1 MPRRLMFALACLLS
15 LPSYADEFPAPYN
28 SEPDSGPGPLKPET
42 VAAEMQLPPGFR
54 ANVFAAEPEVQNPI
68 GIDWDGRGRLWVA
81 ENYTYA
87 EAPLRFELKLRD
99 RLVIL
104 ADTDGDG
111 RADERKVFTD
121 DLQMLTSVAVGLG
134 GVWVMCPPQLLFI
147 PDLDRDDRPD
157 GPAQVILD
165 GFRVPPENYHN
176 FANGLRFGPDGW
188 LYGRCGASSPG
199 EVGRPGVPEEERIP
213 LRGTMWR
220 YSPHTKVF
228 EALSSGTTNPWG
240 HDWDENGE
248 LFFINT
254 VNGHLWHGITGAHFT
269 RPHTVDPNPRVY
281 ELIDTHADHWHFDVE
296 GGWQKSRDGAA
307 NSLGGG
313 HAHIGCCILQGRRW
327 PAEYRG
333 RLLTLNMHGLRA
345 NTERLEREGSG
356 YVGRHEPD
364 LFIVK
369 DPWFRGM
376 ELSEGPDGA
385 LYVADW
391 SDTGECHE
399 RNGVHRTS
407 GRIYRISYDDEPAK
421 PVRFEA
427 GSLTLPQLVEL
438 QLRGE
443 EWFVRQARLE
453 LESRML
459 QRRDMSAV
467 VRELQHVCNPGGKA
481 SDVLKAL
488 WTLQALH
495 QNSPRALETLLSHRD
510 EHVRAWAV
518 RLLVD
523 DSPLDTTLSERPA
536 GAAPGQVSD
545 QQLAVLVDL
554 AQNDPSALVRLTLAS
569 ALQRLTVVQ
578 RLRLAVPLMAH
589 AEDAGDHNL
598 PLMIWYGL
606 IPVADHDPLGL
617 ARAAADC
624 KLPTTRRLIAR
635 RLAEDVEDRPAALEL
650 LLRETVNRQDG
661 DLARDVVQGV
671 AAALIARRKAPQPAG
686 WDAFVALASQ
696 SGDEGV
702 RNSVRDLS
710 VLFGDGRA
718 LSVVKEIAL
727 DSKASLPDRQ
737 AALATLIDARPAEL
751 REICEKLLGVRFLN
765 PVAARGLSLFDDDKA
780 AAKLVASYKSFH
792 HSQRAELIAVLAG
805 RPRFASA
812 LLVAVA
818 EDKIPRSD
826 LTAFVARQIHDFADP
841 RLDQLLTQT
850 WGEFRDSPAEKK
862 ELIAKLKAQLT
873 PDVLAQGDRSAG
885 RALFAKTCTACHKF
899 FGEGKTAGPDL
910 TGANRSNLDYLLEN
924 IVDPS
929 AVVSADFRMTV
940 LALEDGRVLNGLVL
954 SETGNALTLRTATDT
969 VAVDLGDVEERK
981 TVPLSLMPENLLQP
995 YSLEQIRDL
1004 FAYLMTREQVPLPQ
1018 SE

>member
-1 MPRRLMFALACLLS
+1 MPRCLTFALACLLC
-15 LPSYADEFPAPYN
+15 LPSYADEFSAPYN
-28 SEPDSGPGPLKPET
+28 SEPDVGAGPLKAEQ

-54 ANVFAAEPEVQNPI
+54 ATVFAAEPEVQNPI
-68 GIDWDGRGRLWVA
+68 GINWDGQGRLWVA

-104 ADTDGDG
+104 VDTDGDG
-111 RADERKVFTD
+111 RADERKVFAD

-147 PDLDRDDRPD
+147 PDADRDDRPD

-199 EVGRPGVPEEERIP
+199 EVGRPGVPEAERIP

-240 HDWDENGE
+240 HDWDRNGE

-313 HAHIGCCILQGRRW
+313 HAHIGCCILQGSRW
-327 PAEYRG
+327 PEEYRG

-385 LYVADW
+385 LYIADW

-407 GRIYRISYDDEPAK
+407 GRIYRVTYGDEPTK
-421 PVRFEA
+421 PVRFDA
-427 GSLTLPQLVEL
+427 SSLTLGQLVDL
-438 QLRGE
+438 QGDGD
-443 EWFVRQARLE
+443 EWFVRQTRLE
-453 LESRML
+453 LAGRAMAGMNVVAAVQDL
-459 QRRDMSAV
+459 QNRVDSSA
-467 VRELQHVCNPGGKA
+467 RP
-481 SDVLKAL
+481 SDVLNSL
-488 WTLQALH
+488 WTLQALQ
-495 QNSPRALETLLSHRD
+495 QNVPVFLDSVLSHRD
-510 EHVRAWAV
+510 EHVRSWAV
-518 RLLVD
+518 RLMVD
-523 DSPLDTTLSERPA
+523 NLPLDTTMSVRPA
-536 GAAPGQVSD
+536 IPAQGHMSD
-545 QQLAVLVDL
+545 QKLAALVQL
-554 AQNDPSALVRLTLAS
+554 AQNDPSPLVRLTLAS
-569 ALQRLTVVQ
+569 ALQRLSVEQ

-598 PLMIWYGL
+598 PLMVWYGL
-606 IPVADHDPLGL
+606 IPVADHDPHGL

-624 KLPTTRRLIAR
+624 RLPTTRRLIAR
-635 RLAEDVEDRPAALEL
+635 RLAEDVEQHPAGFNALL
-650 LLRETVNRQDG
+650 AQAVKRQEG
-661 DLARDVVQGV
+661 DLARDVVQGA

-686 WDAFVALASQ
+686 WEDFVAMASQ
-696 SGDEGV
+696 SADEGV

-727 DSKASLPDRQ
+727 DNKASLPDRQ

-780 AAKLVASYKSFH
+780 AAKLVASYKGFH

-805 RPRFASA
+805 RPRFARA

-818 EDKIPRSD
+818 EEKIPRSD
-826 LTAFVARQIHDFADP
+826 LTAFVARQIHDYADP
-841 RLDQLLTQT
+841 GLDQLLTQT

-873 PDVLAQGDRSAG
+873 PDVLALGDRSAG
-885 RALFAKTCTACHKF
+885 RALFNKTCTACHKF
-899 FGEGKTAGPDL
+899 LGEGKAAGPDL

-954 SETGNALTLRTATDT
+954 SESGNALTIRTATDI
-969 VAVDLGDVEERK
+969 VAVDLGDVEDRK
-981 TVPLSLMPENLLQP
+981 QVPLSLMPENLLQP
-995 YSLEQIRDL
+995 YTPEQIRDL
-1004 FAYLMTREQVPLPQ
+1004 FAYLMTREQVPLRQ